1 MSFAKLGFHLCCT
14 FPYATDNHQYL
25 NAKYYEDLGA
35 CWICQQSEFNN
46 DKMTNLLNTI
56 FQNQKEYF
64 KKQILDKISYQN
76 TWNNI
81 NQKLTKIF
89 NEN

>member
-1 MSFAKLGFHLCCT
+1 
-14 FPYATDNHQYL
+14 
-25 NAKYYEDLGA
+25 
-35 CWICQQSEFNN
+35 
-46 DKMTNLLNTI
+46 MTNLLNTI

-64 KKQILDKISYQN
+64 KKKQILDKISYQN